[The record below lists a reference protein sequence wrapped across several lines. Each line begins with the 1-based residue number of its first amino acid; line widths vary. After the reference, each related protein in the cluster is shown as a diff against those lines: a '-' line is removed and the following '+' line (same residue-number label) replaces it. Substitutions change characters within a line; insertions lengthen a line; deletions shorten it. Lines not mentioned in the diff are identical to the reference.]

1 VDTRHSASEET
12 TCFHRAVKKLTKRS
26 LHLAHTTHWATQL
39 DELSVQSKFQD
50 VVDLE
55 PQSKVWNHLT
65 TCLPSS
71 QLSSIL
77 RAGADC
83 LPTPLNLRRWRFQSD
98 PSCRLCGSSS
108 PTTLH
113 ILSGCPEALN
123 QGRLTWRHDS
133 VLQQIV
139 KGVTKFLDKG
149 EKVFANLPN
158 LLATSSPPST
168 IPPELCST
176 SCRPDLVVWSP
187 DTDEIRILELMVCHN
202 SISSIESARKRKQ
215 EKQPYSELTS
225 DLEMAGHTV
234 FYDTIEIG
242 SLGHYLKS
250 SMQALASTIPNAR
263 RQDLTKLITSL
274 AKTAIGCSATIFHAR
289 NSPIWEKSKPLYTP
303 LF

>member
-1 VDTRHSASEET
+1 M
-12 TCFHRAVKKLTKRS
+12 
-26 LHLAHTTHWATQL
+26 
-39 DELSVQSKFQD
+39 
-50 VVDLE
+50 E
-55 PQSKVWNHLT
+55 PSHY
-65 TCLPSS
+65 LPPSG
-71 QLSSIL
+71 QLSFIL

-108 PTTLH
+108 PTTFH

-149 EKVFANLPN
+149 EKAFADFPN

-187 DTDEIRILELMVCHN
+187 DTDEIRILELTVCHN

-215 EKQPYSELTS
+215 DKQPYSELTS
-225 DLEMAGHTV
+225 DLEMAGHTL

-250 SMQALASTIPNAR
+250 SIQALASTIPNAR

-274 AKTAIGCSATIFHAR
+274 AKTAIGCSATIFHTR

>member
-1 VDTRHSASEET
+1 MTVSSHCSAVSSQSSKT
-12 TCFHRAVKKLTKRS
+12 WWIWSPNQKCGTVS
-26 LHLAHTTHWATQL
+26 LPASPPASYLL
-39 DELSVQSKFQD
+39 SSVQG
-50 VVDLE
+50 
-55 PQSKVWNHLT
+55 LT
-65 TCLPSS
+65 VSPLPS
-71 QLSSIL
+71 IY
-77 RAGADC
+77 AVGD
-83 LPTPLNLRRWRFQSD
+83 
-98 PSCRLCGSSS
+98 SSS
-108 PTTLH
+108 TLPAGSVVH
-113 ILSGCPEALN
+113 HLLPRSTYILSGCPEALN

-149 EKVFANLPN
+149 EKVFADLPN

-187 DTDEIRILELMVCHN
+187 DTDEIRILELTVCHN
-202 SISSIESARKRKQ
+202 SISFIESAKKCKQ

-250 SMQALASTIPNAR
+250 SMQALASTIPNSR

-274 AKTAIGCSATIFHAR
+274 AKTAIGCSATIFHVR
-289 NSPIWEKSKPLYTP
+289 NSFIWEKSKPLYTP

>member
-1 VDTRHSASEET
+1 M
-12 TCFHRAVKKLTKRS
+12 
-26 LHLAHTTHWATQL
+26 
-39 DELSVQSKFQD
+39 ELSHYLPPLWPTIFYPPCRGGLSPHSPQCMP
-50 VVDLE
+50 LE
-55 PQSKVWNHLT
+55 IPVRPLLQA
-65 TCLPSS
+65 
-71 QLSSIL
+71 L
-77 RAGADC
+77 RFIISYHV
-83 LPTPLNLRRWRFQSD
+83 P
-98 PSCRLCGSSS
+98 
-108 PTTLH
+108 H
-113 ILSGCPEALN
+113 
-123 QGRLTWRHDS
+123 
-133 VLQQIV
+133 
-139 KGVTKFLDKG
+139 TKWL
-149 EKVFANLPN
+149 
-158 LLATSSPPST
+158 PST

-176 SCRPDLVVWSP
+176 SCRPDLVVWSL
-187 DTDEIRILELMVCHN
+187 DTDEIRILELTVCHN

-289 NSPIWEKSKPLYTP
+289 NSPTWVKSKPLYTP